1 MVKTPDASRSGE
13 IDLVELLLKAV
24 IVIRAN
30 FWLIILSFLVGSGL
44 GAGYFMATKK
54 QFESKMIISSNIL
67 TTSYAKVLF
76 ENVNDHLR
84 GLEYD
89 VVAADFKLPEEKVRK
104 IGSLEIENL
113 TKAEG
118 NVSKES
124 DRYLITARVYD
135 NNILPDLQRG
145 IVEYLENNEF
155 VKIRVNQQRAF
166 LKQMIATTDQELQ
179 ELKRFKADI
188 YDGKFFSAAKGNVM
202 FDPTTVNSKVLE
214 LTQRRAEY
222 QNSLELSSS
231 VQTIEGFVPFKRVAK
246 PRLATSLIAGST
258 LGLIMVAAFIAFK
271 SIRRLLRLAE
281 ANEAKN
287 AA

>member
-1 MVKTPDASRSGE
+1 MVKTPEAPRNSE
-13 IDLVELLLKAV
+13 IDLVELLLRAV
-24 IVIRAN
+24 IIIKAN
-30 FWLIILSFLVGSGL
+30 FWLIVLSFLVGSGL
-44 GAGYFMATKK
+44 GAAYFMASQK
-54 QFESKMIISSNIL
+54 QYESKMIIASNIL

-76 ENVNDHLR
+76 ENVNDHLL
-84 GLEYD
+84 GSEYD
-89 VVAADFKLPEEKVRK
+89 VVAADFKLSEEMVRK

-113 TKAEG
+113 TKSEG

-124 DRYLITARVYD
+124 DRYLITAQVYD
-135 NNILPDLQRG
+135 NEILPHLQRG

-155 VKIRVNQQRAF
+155 VKVRVTQQRAF
-166 LKQMIATTDQELQ
+166 LKQMIATIDQELL
-179 ELKRFKADI
+179 ELKKFKTDI

-222 QNSLELSSS
+222 ENSLELSSS

-246 PRLATSLIAGST
+246 PRLTTSLIAGST

-271 SIRRLLRLAE
+271 SIRRILRIAE